1 MIIECKM
8 RKLLLLSLLLTLSLL
23 CQADPDWVPVVYTN
37 STVAYSRVTI
47 DDIPANIGDIMG
59 AFVEAECRGV
69 GDIVLDNGET
79 FCVMNIQGNV
89 SEQVSFLVWDQSI
102 DTICSVE
109 YTTMTDPGYDIGYPP
124 DFLPIEAYSGN
135 PINHYPVME
144 LPENFVIPEDIP
156 TTYDFNEYCY
166 DIDNDNL
173 YITGENSEHLSVS
186 ADGLIVTFSSA
197 QDWVG
202 FEFIT
207 LWLSDGNLIVHD
219 SVEIYV
225 TAVNDP
231 PVITDTS
238 PDTGAIEVEQNDPFN
253 FAVMAY
259 DIDSAITYTW
269 YLNDAVQ
276 STTDYIFNHTFTEIN
291 TYQVRCLVS
300 DGYYDVEAVWDVTVT
315 IEPVNENTITDF
327 LTVSPNPCSEIIN
340 IQWLPERREIISI
353 AIYDLRGRKV
363 MCLPPSRSGKVC
375 AKITQLPAGLYFLKL
390 SSPTQNII
398 RKVTVSR

>member
-1 MIIECKM
+1 
-8 RKLLLLSLLLTLSLL
+8 
-23 CQADPDWVPVVYTN
+23 
-37 STVAYSRVTI
+37 
-47 DDIPANIGDIMG
+47 
-59 AFVEAECRGV
+59 
-69 GDIVLDNGET
+69 
-79 FCVMNIQGNV
+79 
-89 SEQVSFLVWDQSI
+89 
-102 DTICSVE
+102 
-109 YTTMTDPGYDIGYPP
+109 
-124 DFLPIEAYSGN
+124 
-135 PINHYPVME
+135 
-144 LPENFVIPEDIP
+144 
-156 TTYDFNEYCY
+156 
-166 DIDNDNL
+166 
-173 YITGENSEHLSVS
+173 
-186 ADGLIVTFSSA
+186 
-197 QDWVG
+197 
-202 FEFIT
+202 
-207 LWLSDGNLIVHD
+207 
-219 SVEIYV
+219 
-225 TAVNDP
+225 
-231 PVITDTS
+231 
-238 PDTGAIEVEQNDPFN
+238 
-253 FAVMAY
+253 VMAY